1 MPFTPYIDCDN
12 KNLSIE
18 QIMKKFLLVE
28 DAEGNPA
35 LKVITANDALTNSNL
50 DLRKTD
56 LTKIKTTVKVGETNL
71 MGWNIINPN
80 ATAVYVKFYDAL
92 LADVTVGT
100 TVPILTLMVPA
111 NGSVY
116 QQPDCIQ
123 QNASVGLVVL
133 ATSLL
138 ADTDTTDV
146 TTPIQ
151 INVKYN

>member
-18 QIMKKFLLVE
+18 QIIKKFLLVE

-35 LKVITANDALTNSNL
+35 LKVITANDALTNANL

-56 LTKIKTTVKVGETNL
+56 LTKIKTTVKTGAANL

-80 ATAVYVKFYDAL
+80 ATAVYVKFYDKL
-92 LADVTVGT
+92 IADVTVGT

-123 QNASVGLVVL
+123 ASASLGLVVL